1 MFNSYDSNT
10 LEYTPE
16 LCISCGMCSTVCPHG
31 VFRAGGD
38 KDKIKPK
45 AKGKAKAK
53 LVDSKACMECGA
65 CQLNCPVDAIKVDSG
80 VGCAYAMMWS
90 AITGSDEITCGSGA
104 CCNPGS
110 DSGVELLQ
118 IGKK

>member
-16 LCISCGMCSTVCPHG
+16 MCINCRMCSTVCPHG
-31 VFRAGGD
+31 VFKAGTD
-38 KDKIKPK
+38 K
-45 AKGKAKAK
+45 AQLA
-53 LVDSKACMECGA
+53 DSLACMECGA

-118 IGKK
+118 IIKK